1 MWTNVLLLFLCASA
15 VVSYRIQSPI
25 VEVCPQALRVSI
37 PDSPGVQLFAFHGN
51 INHPIGETEAGLM
64 SKDVTRKTAGRWV
77 FETTA
82 ESFTLGDTINYW
94 IYVQHRGLGYR
105 SDVMKYT
112 INAFSNRCEAYEV
125 DSSEEEVQVET
136 QKFGRRRIKG
146 ENSSHYQ
153 HHYHHHH
160 HHEDEGNRRFGHG
173 HYGWRP
179 PTFPSAPSFP
189 APPNYP
195 KPPTPFPFPTGPSG
209 VCFCDKEIQKLQGAI
224 NVTERIKEDFESLN
238 DVLGQMLEKLNY
250 GRKLLLTGVLPPGD
264 NPYELI
270 RTILTDKLDLD
281 DLKLRILNAT
291 TTVHGA
297 ILFEMT
303 STTDKFR
310 ILLRSKRLE
319 RSKIR
324 IINYQDDE
332 NEIFPVSSSPAPIID
347 GPDPAI
353 DVRFGE
359 S

>member
-64 SKDVTRKTAGRWV
+64 SKDVTRKTTGRWV

-112 INAFSNRCEAYEV
+112 INAFSNRCEAFEV

-146 ENSSHYQ
+146 
-153 HHYHHHH
+153 
-160 HHEDEGNRRFGHG
+160 
-173 HYGWRP
+173 
-179 PTFPSAPSFP
+179 
-189 APPNYP
+189 
-195 KPPTPFPFPTGPSG
+195 PSG
-209 VCFCDKEIQKLQGAI
+209 VCFCDKEIQKVNEKLSETRQQLQGAI